1 MIFNTIPYGELIEKK
16 LLKYDTIIREKNN
29 ELNPDYPALTI
40 SQENQWLLVNK
51 LHKQEKIPDDLLQY
65 FPNFEKNK
73 TEIQEYLKKEEER
86 IKATQ
91 EGKIIIPELSTEELL
106 DLFVVTKED
115 ITPFIETKEDF
126 FKNLEDGKKN

>member
-51 LHKQEKIPDDLLQY
+51 LHEQEKIPNDLLQY

-106 DLFVVTKED
+106 DLFVVTKEE
-115 ITPFIETKEDF
+115 IIPFIETKEDF
-126 FKNLEDGKKN
+126 FKNLENGKKS